1 MINEFIRAA
10 KQRRISAM
18 WHPTKNGDL
27 TPNDVEPGTVIS
39 VWWQGECGHEWYR
52 PVFKQVNNPDC
63 PYCTN
68 KELLEGFNDLET
80 LYPENAEDWHPWRN
94 NGLLPKNVI
103 ANRQFVAWWQCKICG
118 QSLL

>member
-39 VWWQGECGHEWYR
+39 LWWQGECGHE
-52 PVFKQVNNPDC
+52 
-63 PYCTN
+63 
-68 KELLEGFNDLET
+68 
-80 LYPENAEDWHPWRN
+80 
-94 NGLLPKNVI
+94 
-103 ANRQFVAWWQCKICG
+103 
-118 QSLL
+118 